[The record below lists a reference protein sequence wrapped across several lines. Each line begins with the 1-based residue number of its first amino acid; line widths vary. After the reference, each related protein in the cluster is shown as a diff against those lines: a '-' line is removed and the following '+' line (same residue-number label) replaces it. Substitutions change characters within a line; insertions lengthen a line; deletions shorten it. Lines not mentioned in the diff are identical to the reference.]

1 MLKIRKLNEL
11 NTLNDNTKIEVP
23 KDVETLNKE
32 EEISDTDMV
41 ELNSISSAKD
51 NQIKVLEVEIV
62 TLKTEKANLI
72 GKVERFKR
80 IMVNTVDEIKMLI
93 EKKLN

>member
-1 MLKIRKLNEL
+1 MLMLKIRKLNEL

-72 GKVERFKR
+72 GK
-80 IMVNTVDEIKMLI
+80 I
-93 EKKLN
+93 